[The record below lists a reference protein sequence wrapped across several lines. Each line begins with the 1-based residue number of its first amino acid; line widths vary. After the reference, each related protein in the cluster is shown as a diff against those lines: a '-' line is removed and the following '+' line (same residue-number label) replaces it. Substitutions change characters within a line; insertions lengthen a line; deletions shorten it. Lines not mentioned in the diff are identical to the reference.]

1 MLVVLLSRVGCG
13 YQPAAMSHHPNH
25 GEVGYYQPSSPALL
39 ATVSAAERE
48 VIEAREAGM
57 RAELERRV
65 AEADSAPPSES
76 PMCAPGPCT
85 SRASNSLWSAE
96 ALRAGTVA
104 GY

>member
-1 MLVVLLSRVGCG
+1 
-13 YQPAAMSHHPNH
+13 MSHHPNH

-48 VIEAREAGM
+48 VIETREAGM

-76 PMCAPGPCT
+76 PMCAPGPC
-85 SRASNSLWSAE
+85 SSQASNSLWSAE

-104 GY
+104 GC